1 MKRLIAILSVMAAAL
16 PAHAALTITTINSPT
31 TAAQAATTLTNAV
44 LAPGS
49 GINVLNST
57 FVGAIG
63 SGATSQSATYSGFSL
78 APSSGGTP
86 TLSLADGIFLTS
98 GTAQIPLTNTNAS
111 FDPFQPNTGGD
122 AQVTALLQAAGAP
135 DTSVLD
141 VNSLTIQ
148 FTAAAGVTSLSAK
161 FIFGSDEFPDQAVT
175 DFFMFI
181 IDGVNYAKFSDGS
194 LVSFVQGVNA
204 ANFLNNGNGAAG
216 PYAIEYDGLSLA
228 LGVVGLL
235 DPTLSTHTL
244 KIVIGDT
251 SDAIFDSGVF
261 VAGLTAG
268 TSTGGGICG
277 GANQPA
283 CPGGGGGGGGGGNAP
298 EPGTLALAGL
308 GLALLGARRTRVA
321 R

>member
-1 MKRLIAILSVMAAAL
+1 MNMGIEPFLVATSVNLIQAQRKYTFDNASRFSGKGAVQL
-16 PAHAALTITTINSPT
+16 PAQQ
-31 TAAQAATTLTNAV
+31 AAQQAAEQVNYDVEA
-44 LAPGS
+44 AQQQW
-49 GINVLNST
+49 
-57 FVGAIG
+57 GALQR
-63 SGATSQSATYSGFSL
+63 AQSVTVAKVQPL
-78 APSSGGTP
+78 RANLP
-86 TLSLADGIFLTS
+86 TRGQRHVF
-98 GTAQIPLTNTNAS
+98 
-111 FDPFQPNTGGD
+111 
-122 AQVTALLQAAGAP
+122 AQVLQ
-135 DTSVLD
+135 TE
-141 VNSLTIQ
+141 VNKPMTIQ

-181 IDGVNYAKFSDGS
+181 LDGVNYAKFSDGS

-283 CPGGGGGGGGGGNAP
+283 CPGGGGGS
-298 EPGTLALAGL
+298 
-308 GLALLGARRTRVA
+308 RW
-321 R
+321 